1 MSEGERGGCLLL
13 QPLDCCHVDGQGAE
27 GGGEGGVGGEVA
39 AAAGDLQAEGNEGGR
54 RGGGEEGR
62 RGGGGEGGRRGG
74 GEEGGEWGDMHF
86 VGWTQDKDSAD
97 ACDARYLEAEVF
109 ARGLRRQ
116 ARTVCDDWAP
126 CVPSNTARVGVA

>member
-1 MSEGERGGCLLL
+1 ML
-13 QPLDCCHVDGQGAE
+13 QLLDCCHVDGQGAE

-39 AAAGDLQAEGNEGGR
+39 AAAGDLKAEGNEGGR
-54 RGGGEEGR
+54 
-62 RGGGGEGGRRGG
+62 
-74 GEEGGEWGDMHF
+74 GGEWGDTHF

-116 ARTVCDDWAP
+116 ARTVCRDWAP
-126 CVPSNTARVGVA
+126 CVPGNTARVGVA